1 MRKIVFIF
9 FLIFLYLKIFSINQ
23 GTDFWVS
30 FPRNFDGIGNKIL
43 MMTSDFNVSVTVTTS
58 AGSNNYQ
65 ITAGGI
71 LRITLPSYIEAI
83 GDDSITNTGVHIV
96 SSAPIT
102 LYGLNR
108 TTETTDGFLALPY
121 EALGDKY
128 VILTARGR
136 LGSSSIYGSQFTALA
151 TEDNTTVTIIPSVS
165 TGSRIA
171 WQPYNITLN
180 QGQVYQLMDKTS
192 NEADLSG
199 TILMAD
205 KPIAVFSGHRCAYV
219 PVTYQ
224 ACDYLLEQIPPT
236 DSWGMEFSVFRLAG
250 RAYGDTLR
258 MITFTDNTEIRINGV
273 LTFVLNKYQV
283 AEMIMSQ
290 HSFIQSNAPILV
302 AQFANGSDFDG
313 LTGDPFMMLITPS
326 EQLTNNARVVLPF
339 PSFSYNYLNV
349 IAPQEA
355 VGNITLDGFT
365 IPSYYYSKIG
375 TGNYYGVAL
384 TITAAPHILE
394 SSYNFAAYAYGFSN
408 FESYGYQVGC
418 GTIKFTHTITP
429 TITMT
434 HTITQTNTIT
444 QTITMTKTRTV
455 TNTITFTRTMTVTR
469 TITNTVTPTITR
481 TASITQTPTPSFSPT
496 LVLSL
501 TNTDTLTQTYEQ
513 TPTITETATATLT
526 TTITETE
533 NLTKTTTQ
541 SPTMSFT
548 ATLTKTN
555 TITATDTITQT
566 ITETSTI
573 TLTSTATMTETITLT
588 ETLYII
594 FTPTASPTV
603 TPIFIFKIKGTYPEP
618 FKENAKIIFYVSE
631 DAEIKIKIFTVS
643 GEIVTEGFLNAKAGN
658 NYFLWNGLNK
668 KGRQVASGVFIC
680 KVTAKN
686 NYGKK
691 LSDFV
696 KLSCVK

>member
-1 MRKIVFIF
+1 MRKIGFII
-9 FLIFLYLKIFSINQ
+9 FLIFLNFKIFSINQ

-30 FPRNFDGIGNKIL
+30 FPRNFDGIGDKIL
-43 MMTSDFNVSVTVTTS
+43 MMTSDFDVSVTITTS

-71 LRITLPSYIEAI
+71 LRVTLPSYIEAI
-83 GDDSITNTGVHIV
+83 GDDSITNTGIHIV

-102 LYGLNR
+102 LYGLNK

-128 VILTARGR
+128 VILTAQGR
-136 LGSSSIYGSQFTALA
+136 LGSGSIYGSQFTALA
-151 TEDNTTVTIIPSVS
+151 TEDNTILTVIPSVS
-165 TGSRIA
+165 TGTRIA

-199 TILMAD
+199 TVIMAD
-205 KPIAVFSGHRCAYV
+205 KPVAVFSGHRCAYV

-224 ACDYLLEQIPPT
+224 ACDYLLEQIPPN
-236 DSWGMEFSVFRLAG
+236 DAWGMEFSVFRLAG

-258 MITFTDNTEIRINGV
+258 MITFTDNTEIKINGV
-273 LTFVLNKYQV
+273 LAFILNKYQV
-283 AEMIMSQ
+283 AEMIMTQ

-302 AQFANGSDFDG
+302 AQFSNGSDFDG

-326 EQLTNNARVVLPF
+326 EQFTNNARVVLPF
-339 PSFSYNYLNV
+339 PSFTYNYINV

-355 VGNITLDGFT
+355 VGNITLDGQN
-365 IPSYYYSKIG
+365 IPSYYYTKIG
-375 TGNYYGVAL
+375 TENYYGVAL
-384 TITAAPHILE
+384 TITAAPHILA
-394 SSYNFAAYAYGFSN
+394 SGYNFAAYAYGFSN

-434 HTITQTNTIT
+434 HTITETHTIT
-444 QTITMTKTRTV
+444 QTVTMTKTKTV
-455 TNTITFTRTMTVTR
+455 TNTITFTKTMTLTK
-469 TITNTVTPTITR
+469 TITNTLTPTITK
-481 TASITQTPTPSFSPT
+481 TMSITQTPTSTFSPT
-496 LVLSL
+496 FMFSA
-501 TNTDTLTQTYEQ
+501 TITLTQTSEQ
-513 TPTITETATATLT
+513 TETITETKTATLT
-526 TTITETE
+526 PTITETE
-533 NLTKTTTQ
+533 NLTRTPSH
-541 SPTMSFT
+541 SPSQ
-548 ATLTKTN
+548 TLTLTITKTN
-555 TITATDTITQT
+555 TVIVTVTVTQT
-566 ITETSTI
+566 ITKTFTI
-573 TLTSTATMTETITLT
+573 TFTETITETETITLT
-588 ETLYII
+588 ETPYII
-594 FTPTASPTV
+594 FTPTVSPTV
-603 TPIFIFKIKGTYPEP
+603 IPVFVLKIIGSYPEP
-618 FKENAKIIFYVSE
+618 FKENVKIIFYVSE
-631 DAEIKIKIFTVS
+631 DAIIEIKIFTVS
-643 GEIVTEGFLNAKAGN
+643 GEIVTDGFLNVKAGK

-696 KLSCVK
+696 KLSCIK